1 MRTKSAIKIAI
12 LGLSVA
18 HIVKVLLVTLLIGVM
33 VYLLYTL
40 QPMEVGAGGP
50 PPTSFSSPVVVVRN
64 GEHGSIWKFHDGNRE
79 CYFNSAGGIW
89 CER

>member
-1 MRTKSAIKIAI
+1 MKTRLPVTSIMKILTLMLFVTMVVAI
-12 LGLSVA
+12 LCNLPTKEVA
-18 HIVKVLLVTLLIGVM
+18 
-33 VYLLYTL
+33 
-40 QPMEVGAGGP
+40 AGGS